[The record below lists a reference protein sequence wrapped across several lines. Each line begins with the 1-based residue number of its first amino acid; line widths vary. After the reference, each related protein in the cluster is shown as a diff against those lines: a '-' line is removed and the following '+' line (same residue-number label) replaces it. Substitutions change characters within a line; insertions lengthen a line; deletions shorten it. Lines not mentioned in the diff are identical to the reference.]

1 MNIFEHFIPHETI
14 TCNDKDPPWMNKQIK
29 TLIAEKNALY
39 KRLKQRVANSKLL
52 NKLDALQAKLQSL
65 INFFQFK
72 YYKKISKKLSDP
84 STSPKCYWT
93 L

>member
-1 MNIFEHFIPHETI
+1 M
-14 TCNDKDPPWMNKQIK
+14 
-29 TLIAEKNALY
+29 L
-39 KRLKQRVANSKLL
+39 NSKLL
-52 NKLDALQAKLQSL
+52 DKLEAKQSKLQGS

-93 L
+93 LLKTF